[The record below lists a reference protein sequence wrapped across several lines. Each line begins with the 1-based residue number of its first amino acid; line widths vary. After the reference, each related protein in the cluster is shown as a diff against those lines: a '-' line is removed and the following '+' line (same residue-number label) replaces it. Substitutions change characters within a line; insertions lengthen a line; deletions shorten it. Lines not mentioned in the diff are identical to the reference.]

1 MIVQLEELVVKT
13 PSIAESSNALK
24 ADVVAKFNELSTY
37 WASISEE
44 LVAEKGKAQAAKSID
59 DIKTTGTNVSAIVKK
74 FSQGT
79 SKELAALTR
88 LVHNYHDMGYRNHA
102 SALVAPDTA
111 KSPLVLVLEKYIEEK
126 QMAVSQAVG
135 SVFEAKAGV
144 RGALVAPSAGSDVVA
159 AAHNLPWYKQTKKT
173 VTTYLKANAWGVVSY
188 DEPKKV
194 KKLTSIMAGA
204 FVASLFSRLPLPRP
218 ELHAW
223 VKLVYNMQA
232 CGMQGHLGEREPF
245 THGLHGSSL
254 GHPRQGAHHRLPHQ

>member
-1 MIVQLEELVVKT
+1 MT
-13 PSIAESSNALK
+13 
-24 ADVVAKFNELSTY
+24 
-37 WASISEE
+37 
-44 LVAEKGKAQAAKSID
+44 
-59 DIKTTGTNVSAIVKK
+59 
-74 FSQGT
+74 
-79 SKELAALTR
+79 
-88 LVHNYHDMGYRNHA
+88 
-102 SALVAPDTA
+102 
-111 KSPLVLVLEKYIEEK
+111 
-126 QMAVSQAVG
+126 VSQAVG

-144 RGALVAPSAGSDVVA
+144 RGALAAPSVGNDVVA